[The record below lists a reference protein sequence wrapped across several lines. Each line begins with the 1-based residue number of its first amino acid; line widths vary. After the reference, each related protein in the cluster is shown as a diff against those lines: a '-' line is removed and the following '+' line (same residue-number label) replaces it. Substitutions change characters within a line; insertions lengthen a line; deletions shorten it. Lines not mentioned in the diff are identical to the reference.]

1 MTTPNYSYKKEW
13 RVVGQDPSTNSNTR
27 ATRDRRKTIVK
38 KLVLEHE

>member
-13 RVVGQDPSTNSNTR
+13 RGVAQNPSTNNNTR
-27 ATRDRRKTIVK
+27 ATRGQRKKIVK